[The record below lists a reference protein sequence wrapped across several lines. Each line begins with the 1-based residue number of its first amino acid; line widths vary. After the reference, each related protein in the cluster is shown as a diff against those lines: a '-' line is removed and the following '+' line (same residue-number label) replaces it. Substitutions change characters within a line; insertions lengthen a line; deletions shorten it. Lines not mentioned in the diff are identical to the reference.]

1 MDFVEKIRKIIKMRH
16 DDVVV
21 AMTLVGVDNMEKYQ
35 YMLGQIRTY
44 QYLLQEIS
52 TLLKTKEQNDNKE
65 QLSASNQKIILPNKK
80 LVGVKKKEEK
90 QIDESSKLPKPTGW
104 RILVLP
110 FKQKEKTKGGILLAD
125 ETVERSQVA
134 STCGLVLDMGPHC
147 YDKERYPEG
156 PWCKKGDWIIF
167 ARYAGSRIKIDG
179 GEIRLLNDDE
189 VLATVEN
196 PEDIFHEF

>member
-1 MDFVEKIRKIIKMRH
+1 MAEKLSVSKGTTKIHLPDKG
-16 DDVVV
+16 
-21 AMTLVGVDNMEKYQ
+21 LVGVEPSK
-35 YMLGQIRTY
+35 
-44 QYLLQEIS
+44 
-52 TLLKTKEQNDNKE
+52 KEQDLTAESTK
-65 QLSASNQKIILPNKK
+65 LPN
-80 LVGVKKKEEK
+80 
-90 QIDESSKLPKPTGW
+90 PTGW

-110 FKQKEKTKGGILLAD
+110 FKQKDKTKGGILITD
-125 ETVERSQVA
+125 STIEKSQVA
-134 STCGLVLDMGPHC
+134 STCGLVLATGPHC
-147 YDKERYPEG
+147 YDKEKFPEG